1 MGDFNGHNVIWGS
14 DNVNERGRTIENFI
28 NKNNLCLFNDNKPTY
43 LHPATGTYT
52 SLDLSICYPTLLLDY
67 EWKVHDD
74 LCGSDHFPIFLNNI
88 APGVEEPSEKWKLN
102 KADWP
107 SFKAL
112 CESEI
117 NETILKTKDPIDNFT
132 TILYKI
138 AEKTIPKTST
148 KTKKKKKPWFNDDCK
163 TSIQKR
169 RQALRQF
176 NTRPM
181 HQNLENFRVFR
192 AKARCTIR
200 DSKRKSLKQYVS
212 KLNSRTSIKK
222 VWDMVRK
229 IQGKGKSASVN
240 HLKKNNTHVTSKK
253 DIANTLADNF
263 SEKSSSE
270 NYSAKFRKIKDQQ
283 EKQKLKFTSDN
294 SESYN
299 SKFSL
304 TELTD
309 ALSKAHDSSPGPDD
323 IHYQLLKHLPS
334 STLSILLEIY
344 NSIWA
349 TGNIPKSWKEAT
361 VIPIPKPDKDHT
373 DPSNYRPI
381 ALTSCVCKTMERMIN
396 DRLTWF
402 LESNNII
409 TNFQSGFRHQRSTND
424 HLVRLETFIREAF
437 IKKEHLVS
445 VFFDLEKAYDTTW
458 KYGIMKDVHDI
469 GLKGRLP
476 LFLQKFLTDR
486 EFKVKVGSTLSEL
499 HNQEQGVPQ
508 GSILSVTLFSLKI
521 NNIVKTLNPGV
532 DCSLYVDD
540 FLICYRSKNMH
551 TIERQ
556 LQQNLNNIQEWATRN
571 GFKFSKSKT
580 VCMHF
585 CQLRKAHDDP
595 VLTLGGQPIP
605 VVEETKFLGVIFDKK
620 LTFIPHIKKLKAK
633 CQKALNLLRVVAHT
647 DWGAD
652 KKILLNLYRTIVRS
666 KLDYGCIVYGSARPS
681 YLKTLDTIHHQGI
694 RLALGAFRTSPAES
708 LLVEANEPSLKD
720 RREKLSL
727 QFGIKLKS
735 NRLNPTYNTVF
746 RPNFFSLL
754 KINQMLFQHS
764 EFESP
769 QHLLLQALKLEILK
783 QILLLIL
790 LPGL

>member
-1 MGDFNGHNVIWGS
+1 M
-14 DNVNERGRTIENFI
+14 
-28 NKNNLCLFNDNKPTY
+28 
-43 LHPATGTYT
+43 
-52 SLDLSICYPTLLLDY
+52 
-67 EWKVHDD
+67 HDD

-117 NETILKTKDPIDNFT
+117 NETILKAKDPIDNFT

-181 HQNLENFRVFR
+181 HQNLENYRVFR
-192 AKARCTIR
+192 AKARRTIR
-200 DSKRKSLKQYVS
+200 DSKRKSWKQYVS

-222 VWDMVRK
+222 VWDMVRE
-229 IQGKGKSASVN
+229 IQGKGKSASVY

-270 NYSAKFRKIKDQQ
+270 NYSANFRKIKDQQ
-283 EKQKLKFTSDN
+283 EKQKLKFTS
-294 SESYN
+294 
-299 SKFSL
+299 
-304 TELTD
+304 
-309 ALSKAHDSSPGPDD
+309 
-323 IHYQLLKHLPS
+323 LKHLPPS
-334 STLSILLEIY
+334 SLSILFEIY
-344 NSIWA
+344 NNIWT

-476 LFLQKFLTDR
+476 LFLQNFLTDR
-486 EFKVKVGSTLSEL
+486 
-499 HNQEQGVPQ
+499 
-508 GSILSVTLFSLKI
+508 
-521 NNIVKTLNPGV
+521 
-532 DCSLYVDD
+532 DCLYS
-540 FLICYRSKNMH
+540 FR
-551 TIERQ
+551 
-556 LQQNLNNIQEWATRN
+556 
-571 GFKFSKSKT
+571 
-580 VCMHF
+580 
-585 CQLRKAHDDP
+585 
-595 VLTLGGQPIP
+595 
-605 VVEETKFLGVIFDKK
+605 IF
-620 LTFIPHIKKLKAK
+620 
-633 CQKALNLLRVVAHT
+633 
-647 DWGAD
+647 
-652 KKILLNLYRTIVRS
+652 
-666 KLDYGCIVYGSARPS
+666 
-681 YLKTLDTIHHQGI
+681 
-694 RLALGAFRTSPAES
+694 
-708 LLVEANEPSLKD
+708 
-720 RREKLSL
+720 
-727 QFGIKLKS
+727 
-735 NRLNPTYNTVF
+735 
-746 RPNFFSLL
+746 
-754 KINQMLFQHS
+754 
-764 EFESP
+764 
-769 QHLLLQALKLEILK
+769 
-783 QILLLIL
+783 
-790 LPGL
+790 